1 MNIVEF
7 RKIAEEEFKSFF
19 AEKGLQVL
27 MSEDSDDTVG
37 VDEFSDFFSIT
48 WDINI
53 DNDNIGRVG
62 VYKYNGS
69 NDVDVMYAL
78 KEISEAEESE
88 ASEEIKRKI
97 NARQEGGQQG
107 GRRHSGKR
115 HSGKRSRRHSCKR
128 RRNNTRKTQRR
139 RF

>member
-7 RKIAEEEFKSFF
+7 KKIAEEEFKSFF

-37 VDEFSDFFSIT
+37 DDYFSIT

-62 VYKYNGS
+62 VHKYKDS

-78 KEISEAEESE
+78 KEISEAEELE
-88 ASEEIKRKI
+88 AAGEIKSKI
-97 NARQEGGQQG
+97 NARLEGGQQG

-115 HSGKRSRRHSCKR
+115 GRSIRRHRSHRCKRSR
-128 RRNNTRKTQRR
+128 NNKRKTQRR